1 MKKTVLFKA
10 GLASLSALMMLAQ
23 PTFANDTI
31 HFSNCT
37 EAWENGYS
45 DIHRGEPG
53 YSSRLDKDGDGV
65 ACERSKAPRGVFKP
79 RQSHSQSSR
88 TTSGWVNRDGAW
100 YYLKSDGSYVTNSWQ
115 GNYYLKSDGKM
126 AKNEW
131 LYDNVYQGWYYL
143 KSDGTYAKN
152 SWQGDYYLK
161 SDGKMAKSEWIY
173 DGVYQGWYYL
183 KSDGSYAK
191 NSWQGNYY
199 LKSDGKMAK
208 SEWIYDGG
216 YQGWY
221 YLKSDGSY
229 AKNSWQGNYYLKS
242 DGKMAK
248 SEWIY
253 DGGYQGWYYLKSDGS
268 YAKSSWQGNY
278 YLKSDGKMAKNEWVD
293 GGRYFV
299 GSDGLWQNHSVSQ
312 SSSNQTKTDYTN
324 ALEKAK
330 NYNSWANM
338 SKKRLY
344 KQLTS

>member
-10 GLASLSALMMLAQ
+10 GLASFSALMMLAQ

-79 RQSHSQSSR
+79 RQSNSQSSQ
-88 TTSGWVNRDGAW
+88 TTSGWVNRDGTW
-100 YYLKSDGSYVTNSWQ
+100 YYLKSDGSYTKNSWQ
-115 GNYYLKSDGKM
+115 GAYYLKSDGKM
-126 AKNEW
+126 AQSEW
-131 LYDNVYQGWYYL
+131 IYDGAYHGWYYL
-143 KSDGTYAKN
+143 KSDGSYAKN

-161 SDGKMAKSEWIY
+161 SDGKMAKNEWIY
-173 DGVYQGWYYL
+173 DGAYHGWYYL
-183 KSDGSYAK
+183 KTDGSYAK
-191 NSWQGNYY
+191 NSWQG
-199 LKSDGKMAK
+199 D
-208 SEWIYDGG
+208 
-216 YQGWY
+216 
-221 YLKSDGSY
+221 
-229 AKNSWQGNYYLKS
+229 
-242 DGKMAK
+242 
-248 SEWIY
+248 
-253 DGGYQGWYYLKSDGS
+253 
-268 YAKSSWQGNY
+268 Y

-299 GSDGLWQNHSVSQ
+299 GSDGSWQKQTVSQ
-312 SSSNQTKTDYTN
+312 PDSNQSHSEYAS
-324 ALEKAK
+324 ALAKAK

-344 KQLTS
+344 EQLTSQYGEKFTSDAAQYAIDYLNADYKANALAKAKIYQKQFNKSKSAIYDQLVSPYGEEFTEEEANYAIQHLDD

>member
-1 MKKTVLFKA
+1 MMKKTFLLKTS
-10 GLASLSALMMLAQ
+10 LASLSVLTILAQ

-31 HFSNCT
+31 HFSSCT
-37 EAWENGYS
+37 EAWQNGYS

-126 AKNEW
+126 AK
-131 LYDNVYQGWYYL
+131 
-143 KSDGTYAKN
+143 
-152 SWQGDYYLK
+152 
-161 SDGKMAKSEWIY
+161 
-173 DGVYQGWYYL
+173 
-183 KSDGSYAK
+183 
-191 NSWQGNYY
+191 
-199 LKSDGKMAK
+199 

-248 SEWIY
+248 
-253 DGGYQGWYYLKSDGS
+253 
-268 YAKSSWQGNY
+268 
-278 YLKSDGKMAKNEWVD
+278 NEWVD

-299 GSDGLWQNHSVSQ
+299 GSDGLWQNQSVSQ

-344 KQLTS
+344 KQLTSQYGEKFTSDAAQYAIDHLNADYKANALAKAKIYQKQFNKSKDAIYDQLVSPYGEEFTEEEANYAIQHLDD

>member
-131 LYDNVYQGWYYL
+131 
-143 KSDGTYAKN
+143 
-152 SWQGDYYLK
+152 
-161 SDGKMAKSEWIY
+161 
-173 DGVYQGWYYL
+173 
-183 KSDGSYAK
+183 
-191 NSWQGNYY
+191 
-199 LKSDGKMAK
+199 
-208 SEWIYDGG
+208 
-216 YQGWY
+216 
-221 YLKSDGSY
+221 
-229 AKNSWQGNYYLKS
+229 
-242 DGKMAK
+242 
-248 SEWIY
+248 
-253 DGGYQGWYYLKSDGS
+253 
-268 YAKSSWQGNY
+268 
-278 YLKSDGKMAKNEWVD
+278 VD

>member
-1 MKKTVLFKA
+1 MKKTFLLKTS
-10 GLASLSALMMLAQ
+10 LASLSVLTILAQ

-31 HFSNCT
+31 HFSSCT
-37 EAWENGYS
+37 EAWQNGYS

-88 TTSGWVNRDGAW
+88 TTSV
-100 YYLKSDGSYVTNSWQ
+100 
-115 GNYYLKSDGKM
+115 
-126 AKNEW
+126 
-131 LYDNVYQGWYYL
+131 YDNVYQGWYYL

-152 SWQGDYYLK
+152 SWQGD
-161 SDGKMAKSEWIY
+161 
-173 DGVYQGWYYL
+173 
-183 KSDGSYAK
+183 
-191 NSWQGNYY
+191 YY

-248 SEWIY
+248 
-253 DGGYQGWYYLKSDGS
+253 
-268 YAKSSWQGNY
+268 
-278 YLKSDGKMAKNEWVD
+278 NEWVD

-299 GSDGLWQNHSVSQ
+299 GSDGLWQNQSVSQ

-344 KQLTS
+344 KQLTSQYGEKFTSDAAQYAIDHLNADYKANALAKAKIYQKQFNKSKDAIYDQLVSPYGEEFTEEEANYAIQHLDD

>member
-1 MKKTVLFKA
+1 MKKTFLLKTS
-10 GLASLSALMMLAQ
+10 LASLSVLTILAQ

-31 HFSNCT
+31 HFSSCT
-37 EAWENGYS
+37 EAWQNGYS

-161 SDGKMAKSEWIY
+161 SDGKMAK
-173 DGVYQGWYYL
+173 
-183 KSDGSYAK
+183 
-191 NSWQGNYY
+191 
-199 LKSDGKMAK
+199 
-208 SEWIYDGG
+208 
-216 YQGWY
+216 
-221 YLKSDGSY
+221 
-229 AKNSWQGNYYLKS
+229 
-242 DGKMAK
+242 
-248 SEWIY
+248 
-253 DGGYQGWYYLKSDGS
+253 
-268 YAKSSWQGNY
+268 
-278 YLKSDGKMAKNEWVD
+278 NEWVD

-299 GSDGLWQNHSVSQ
+299 GSDGLWQNQSVSQ
-312 SSSNQTKTDYTN
+312 SSSNQTKTDYAN

-344 KQLTS
+344 KQLTSQYGEKFTSDAAQYAIDHLNADYKANALAKAKIYQKQFNKSKDAIYDQLVSPYGEEFTEEEANYAIQHLDD

>member
-1 MKKTVLFKA
+1 MMKKTFLLKTS
-10 GLASLSALMMLAQ
+10 LASLSVLTILAQ

-31 HFSNCT
+31 HFSSCT
-37 EAWENGYS
+37 EAWQNGYS

-161 SDGKMAKSEWIY
+161 SDGKMAK
-173 DGVYQGWYYL
+173 
-183 KSDGSYAK
+183 
-191 NSWQGNYY
+191 
-199 LKSDGKMAK
+199 
-208 SEWIYDGG
+208 
-216 YQGWY
+216 
-221 YLKSDGSY
+221 
-229 AKNSWQGNYYLKS
+229 
-242 DGKMAK
+242 
-248 SEWIY
+248 
-253 DGGYQGWYYLKSDGS
+253 
-268 YAKSSWQGNY
+268 
-278 YLKSDGKMAKNEWVD
+278 NEWVD

-299 GSDGLWQNHSVSQ
+299 GSDGLWQNQSVSQ

-344 KQLTS
+344 KQLTSQYGEKFTSDAAQYAIDHLNADYKANALAKAKIYQKQFNKSKDAIYDQLVSPYGEEFTEEEANYAIQHLDD